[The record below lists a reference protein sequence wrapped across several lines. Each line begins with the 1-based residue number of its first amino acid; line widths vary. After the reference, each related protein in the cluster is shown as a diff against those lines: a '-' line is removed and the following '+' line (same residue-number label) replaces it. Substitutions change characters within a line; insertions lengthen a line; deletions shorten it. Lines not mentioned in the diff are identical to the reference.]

1 MPDYE
6 ATFWYRGADD
16 SETSKKF
23 AGTFADDAAANTAWD
38 ALQTDLAAAT
48 SAHIYKRSLAKVEDV
63 AGAPGAGSTVFNTV
77 SATVNLTGKSDKANM
92 QFPAPVAAMMSGNAL
107 IIAGTEWTN
116 LIANFASGA
125 GWTVS
130 DGDTVDTTVSGKRVY
145 RKSGKTNLP
154 V

>member
-1 MPDYE
+1 MVDYE

-23 AGTFADDAAANTAWD
+23 GGSFADDAAATTAFN
-38 ALQTDLAAAT
+38 ALQTDLEAAT
-48 SAHIYKRSLAKVEDV
+48 GAHIYKTSLAKISDV

-77 SATVNLTGKSDKANM
+77 SATVTLTGKSNKANM
-92 QFPAPVAAMMSGNAL
+92 QFPSPVAAMMSGNAL
-107 IIAGTEWTN
+107 IIGGTEWTN

-145 RKSGKTNLP
+145 RASGKTNLP